1 MSSLHS
7 GGRMCRCDHD
17 RVTARIGVVHR
28 LQIPPDR
35 SRSIQLARGTSH
47 PGPNR
52 RTARDP
58 AQSPDHKRVFAPV
71 RSIPRQRVVSL
82 HRKTLIALHRRKE
95 PCAILRPVF
104 VSPWRLRMSRL
115 FPERTFLAGKIF
127 FNFGQ
132 SSIDCVVRRLSEEA
146 ATLEMESGLGVPER
160 FQLRV
165 AGRKILA
172 CRVIWRSDRQVGA
185 AFELPGSV
193 ERPSGEERE
202 RSSDA
207 LMRGQM
213 LALRAA
219 LDHVP
224 TGIVLLDSSLRA
236 RLINR
241 SFRQMWRLPDEV
253 ADSNPSILTLL
264 HHGRD
269 TGAYEVPDPEL
280 DALVAERVRVIEAG
294 DPTPIDLRRTNGDV
308 VRVQVTPL
316 PDGGRMLT
324 YTPVTDIVRTSDEL
338 KLLRDA
344 LENVQDGV
352 LLLDSDLHATFMNR
366 RMRRFWEV
374 SDEEAANRPTYSSL
388 VRRLHRAS
396 APNLPTNELA
406 KFPARRVEEVKAGD
420 HVRDLQT
427 PDGRRIR
434 AHCTTMANGGRMLT
448 YVDITDLTQKAALLE
463 TLATTDP
470 LTGLSNRRHFL
481 DCLGAEWSRFQ
492 RYYRSV
498 SVLMLDIDHFK
509 SVNDRHGHAVG
520 DVAIKAVA
528 AACLDG
534 KRKSD
539 IVGRLGGEEFAVLL
553 PETSLSRARIVAE
566 RIRKHVI
573 IVAGKV
579 QFGVTVSIG
588 IAEATVSM
596 SGIDTLM
603 SAADH
608 ALYQA
613 KAEGRNRCIAFAP
626 PPPASKA
633 AE

>member
-1 MSSLHS
+1 M
-7 GGRMCRCDHD
+7 
-17 RVTARIGVVHR
+17 
-28 LQIPPDR
+28 
-35 SRSIQLARGTSH
+35 SRSI
-47 PGPNR
+47 
-52 RTARDP
+52 
-58 AQSPDHKRVFAPV
+58 
-71 RSIPRQRVVSL
+71 
-82 HRKTLIALHRRKE
+82 
-95 PCAILRPVF
+95 
-104 VSPWRLRMSRL
+104 
-115 FPERTFLAGKIF
+115 PERTFLAGKIF

-160 FQLRV
+160 FQLRL
-165 AGRKILA
+165 AGREVVT
-172 CRVIWRSDRQVGA
+172 CRVTWRSDRQVGVSFA
-185 AFELPGSV
+185 QPGRV
-193 ERPSGEERE
+193 ERPVSEERD

-207 LMRGQM
+207 LMRAQM

-224 TGIVLLDSSLRA
+224 TGIVLLDSHLRA

-241 SFRQMWRLPDEV
+241 SFRQMWRLPDQV

-269 TGAYEVPDPEL
+269 TGAYEVPDPAL

-324 YTPVTDIVRTSDEL
+324 YTPVTDIVRASDEL

-352 LLLDSDLHATFMNR
+352 LLLDSDLRASFMNR

-374 SDEEAANRPTYSSL
+374 SEDEAASRPAYSSL
-388 VRRLHRAS
+388 VRRMHRAS
-396 APNLPTNELA
+396 APNLPTSELTR
-406 KFPARRVEEVKAGD
+406 FPARRVDEVKAGD

-434 AHCTTMANGGRMLT
+434 AHCTTMSNGGRMLT
-448 YVDITDLTQKAALLE
+448 YVDITDLTQKAAMLE

-470 LTGLSNRRHFL
+470 LTGLYNRRHFL
-481 DCLGAEWSRFQ
+481 ECLEAEWSRFQ

-509 SVNDRHGHAVG
+509 SVNDRYGHAVG
-520 DVAIKAVA
+520 DAAIKAVA

-553 PETSLSRARIVAE
+553 PETSLSRARTVAE
-566 RIRKHVI
+566 RIRKRVI
-573 IVAGKV
+573 STQVFADKV
-579 QFGVTVSIG
+579 QFGLTVSIG

-596 SGIDTLM
+596 SGIDALM
-603 SAADH
+603 GAADH

-613 KAEGRNRCIAFAP
+613 KAEGRNRCTAWVPA
-626 PPPASKA
+626 PPASKA

>member
-1 MSSLHS
+1 MP
-7 GGRMCRCDHD
+7 
-17 RVTARIGVVHR
+17 R
-28 LQIPPDR
+28 L
-35 SRSIQLARGTSH
+35 T
-47 PGPNR
+47 
-52 RTARDP
+52 
-58 AQSPDHKRVFAPV
+58 
-71 RSIPRQRVVSL
+71 
-82 HRKTLIALHRRKE
+82 
-95 PCAILRPVF
+95 
-104 VSPWRLRMSRL
+104 
-115 FPERTFLAGKIF
+115 PERTFLAGKII

-132 SSIDCVVRRLSEEA
+132 SSLDCVVRRMSEEGA
-146 ATLEMESGLGVPER
+146 MLQLDTGLGVPDQ
-160 FQLRV
+160 FQLKL
-165 AGRKILA
+165 ADDELLA
-172 CRVIWRSDRQVGA
+172 CRVVWRSDREIGVALGRA
-185 AFELPGSV
+185 
-193 ERPSGEERE
+193 SGEARNEGPPAR
-202 RSSDA
+202 RGDA
-207 LMRGQM
+207 LMRSQM

-224 TGIVLLDSSLRA
+224 TGIVLLDAQLRA

-241 SFRQMWRLPDEV
+241 SFRQMWRLPEEV

-264 HHGRD
+264 YHGRD
-269 TGAYEVPDPEL
+269 TGAYEVPAAEL
-280 DALVAERVRVIEAG
+280 DALVAMRVRQIEAG
-294 DPTPIDLRRTNGDV
+294 DPTPVDLRRTNGDV
-308 VRVQVTPL
+308 MRVQCTPL

-324 YTPVTDIVRTSDEL
+324 YTPVTDIVRSSDEL

-352 LLLDSDLHATFMNR
+352 LLLDSDLNASFMNR

-374 SDEEAANRPTYSSL
+374 SEEEAAARPAYASL
-388 VRRLHRAS
+388 VRRVHRAS
-396 APNLPTNELA
+396 APDLPPGELA
-406 KFPARRVEEVKAGD
+406 RFPAKRVEEVKAGD

-434 AHCTTMANGGRMLT
+434 AHCTTMSNGGRMLT
-448 YVDITDLTQKAALLE
+448 YVDITDLTQKAKMLE

-470 LTGLSNRRHFL
+470 LTGLFNRRHFL
-481 DCLGAEWSRFQ
+481 ESLDAEWSRFQ

-509 SVNDRHGHAVG
+509 SVNDRYGHGVG
-520 DVAIKAVA
+520 DAAIKTVA

-553 PETSLSRARIVAE
+553 PETSLSRARTVAE
-566 RIRKHVI
+566 RIRKRVMSSH
-573 IVAGKV
+573 IVAHKIR
-579 QFGVTVSIG
+579 FGVTVSIG
-588 IAEATVSM
+588 IAEASVSM
-596 SGIDTLM
+596 SGTDALM

-613 KAEGRNRCIAFAP
+613 KAEGRNRCIAWSP